1 MFYET
6 PRCSVCHR
14 NTDRSPMRK
23 IGIIG
28 YTEDVMVEEP
38 VPDKRKKSTVQH
50 VQPGLPRIMYQCSTC
65 AAVFIVNGELQPTQ
79 NPLEEI
85 PLISE

>member
-1 MFYET
+1 
-6 PRCSVCHR
+6 
-14 NTDRSPMRK
+14 MRK

-28 YTEDVMVEEP
+28 FMPDTTVDLP
-38 VPDKRKKSTVQH
+38 VPDKKGKGVFHKTQ
-50 VQPGLPRIMYQCSTC
+50 GLPRIMYQCSTC

-79 NPLEEI
+79 DPLQEI

>member
-1 MFYET
+1 MLYST

-14 NTDRSPMRK
+14 NTDRSPLRK

-28 YTEDVMVEEP
+28 YTPDTPVELP
-38 VPDKRKKSTVQH
+38 DPDKRKKSTVQH
-50 VQPGLPRIMYQCSTC
+50 MQPGLPRIMYQCSTC
-65 AAVFIVNGELQPTQ
+65 SAVFIVNGELQPTQ
-79 NPLEEI
+79 DPLQEV